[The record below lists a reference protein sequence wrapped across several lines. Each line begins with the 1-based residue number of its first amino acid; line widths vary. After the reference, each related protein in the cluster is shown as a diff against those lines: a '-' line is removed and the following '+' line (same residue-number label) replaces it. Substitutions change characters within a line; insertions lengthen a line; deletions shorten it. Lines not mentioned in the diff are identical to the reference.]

1 MSETLDYIQLS
12 ELAEISMGQS
22 PDSSFCN
29 SDEKGLPFL
38 QGCAEFG
45 RINPSSNIYCFPPL
59 RRSKPDSLLISVRA
73 PVGKLNWSDQEYC
86 IGRGLGSIKAKQTTA
101 NTQFLKY
108 AIEVG
113 INFLY
118 RRSQG
123 STFLAIG
130 SIDLHEFPIPNFSFP
145 QQRKIA
151 RTLQTIDRAIEST
164 QALIEKYQLIKAGLM
179 HDLFTRGIGADG
191 KLRPPREAAPE
202 LYQETAIG
210 WIPKEWYVGSLL
222 TVTDQ
227 RRQPILTGPFG
238 ADLGQGDF
246 VDEGI
251 PVLRIGNV
259 QTGYIDTTDLLF
271 ITEKKANYLN
281 RYRISR
287 NDLLFARQGATTGRN
302 CLANKYIEGYLINYH
317 IIRVALDDEK
327 CSPVF
332 IEAAFN
338 STVIMKQIE
347 RDKGRGTREGI
358 NTQQLTSL
366 KIPMAP
372 VSEQRDI
379 EKILHTKQRE
389 IEAEKLRLEK
399 LRKQKAGLMQDLLTG
414 KVQVKVDDDESDN

>member
-202 LYQETAIG
+202 LYQKTAIG
-210 WIPKEWYVGSLL
+210 WIPKEW
-222 TVTDQ
+222 TVEACKTMFLFDSGITLGVH
-227 RRQPILTGPFG
+227 RRPKNNPR
-238 ADLGQGDF
+238 
-246 VDEGI
+246 
-251 PVLRIGNV
+251 PYLRVANV
-259 QTGYIDTTDLLF
+259 FKEKIKLHDIAYLEASDIEQEKYQLKTFDLLLVEGHANIQEIGRCGMVMDNAEGMLYQNHLF
-271 ITEKKANYLN
+271 RLKALSVTPNFGLYLLNSHIARSYWERTCSTSSGLNTINQKMLGNMPLCQPSITEQSLIEN
-281 RYRISR
+281 RISSI
-287 NDLLFARQGATTGRN
+287 NHLIDKENTLF
-302 CLANKYIEGYLINYH
+302 
-317 IIRVALDDEK
+317 
-327 CSPVF
+327 
-332 IEAAFN
+332 
-338 STVIMKQIE
+338 
-347 RDKGRGTREGI
+347 
-358 NTQQLTSL
+358 
-366 KIPMAP
+366 
-372 VSEQRDI
+372 
-379 EKILHTKQRE
+379 
-389 IEAEKLRLEK
+389 EK
-399 LRKQKAGLMQDLLTG
+399 LRKQKAGLMHDLLTG

>member
-73 PVGKLNWSDQEYC
+73 PVGKTNWSDQEYC

-108 AIEVG
+108 AIEFG

-130 SIDLHEFPIPNFSFP
+130 AIDLHEFPIPNFSFP

-151 RTLQTIDRAIEST
+151 RILQTIDQTIEST

-210 WIPKEWYVGSLL
+210 WIPKEWELPKIGEIFSLQLGKMLSQVAKTGKAELPYLGNKNVQWNEFDFTTLETMSFSEPEKEKFKLIYGDLLVCEGGDVGRSAIWKDELSECYYQKAIHRLRPINKKVLPSFALRFMHYAKSTGILLNFTSQTSIAHLTREKLAEVPIFLPSLL
-222 TVTDQ
+222 EQ
-227 RRQPILTGPFG
+227 EILTKKF
-238 ADLGQGDF
+238 DL
-246 VDEGI
+246 VD
-251 PVLRIGNV
+251 V
-259 QTGYIDTTDLLF
+259 
-271 ITEKKANYLN
+271 
-281 RYRISR
+281 RIS
-287 NDLLFARQGATTGRN
+287 T
-302 CLANKYIEGYLINYH
+302 
-317 IIRVALDDEK
+317 
-327 CSPVF
+327 
-332 IEAAFN
+332 
-338 STVIMKQIE
+338 
-347 RDKGRGTREGI
+347 
-358 NTQQLTSL
+358 
-366 KIPMAP
+366 
-372 VSEQRDI
+372 
-379 EKILHTKQRE
+379 E
-389 IEAEKLRLEK
+389 IKLLEK
-399 LRKQKAGLMQDLLTG
+399 LRKQKAGLMHDLLTG
-414 KVQVKVDDDESDN
+414 KVKVKVDDDESDN